1 MKRSKAVG
9 LVRVEENYIFYTCL
23 ILVLA
28 VAALGIATDLLAG
41 R

>member
-1 MKRSKAVG
+1 MKRRKTIR
-9 LVRVEENYIFYTCL
+9 LQRVEENYIFYTCL

-28 VAALGIATDLLAG
+28 VAAIGLAMDAI

>member
-1 MKRSKAVG
+1 MRRTKSEAVA
-9 LVRVEENYIFYTCL
+9 RNEENYIFYTCL

-28 VAALGIATDLLAG
+28 IAAINMIVDITG

>member
-1 MKRSKAVG
+1 MKQSKSTG
-9 LVRVEENYIFYTCL
+9 LVRTEENYIFYTCL

-28 VAALGIATDLLAG
+28 IAVGGILTDIAS

>member
-1 MKRSKAVG
+1 MRQSKSTR
-9 LVRVEENYIFYTCL
+9 LVRNEENYIFYTCL

-28 VAALGIATDLLAG
+28 IAAAGILTDIVS

>member
-1 MKRSKAVG
+1 MRQSTEK
-9 LVRVEENYIFYTCL
+9 LVRIEENYIFYTCL

-28 VAALGIATDLLAG
+28 LAAVGLAADIVG

>member
-1 MKRSKAVG
+1 MSKSKSTK
-9 LVRVEENYIFYTCL
+9 LVRTEEYYIFYTCL

-28 VAALGIATDLLAG
+28 IAAAGILTDIVS